1 MDHPLKPE
9 PLSIPGI
16 LKEYGL
22 TPNKSLGQNF
32 LADPHYLSKVADVGG
47 LTDQDTV
54 LEIGAGIGNLTRYLG
69 CNAGRVVA
77 VEIDEQLLPVLINLT
92 KEYENIVVVKGDI
105 LEFAIED
112 LVVLPNFVV
121 VANIPY
127 YITSKII
134 RHLMTSNNK
143 PSRVILT
150 IQEEVAERICSKSGK
165 NSLLSLSV
173 NVFGRPSIMSRIP
186 PGAFYPAPKV
196 ESAIV
201 KIEMLAEPF
210 ILSENLETFF
220 SLARAG
226 FGQKRKNLRNSLS
239 AGTGLDKKSALE
251 LLQSAGID
259 HNRRA
264 ETLSLQEWN
273 VITSEFLERFP
284 PADRSAN

>member
-16 LKEYGL
+16 LKESGL
-22 TPNKSLGQNF
+22 TPNKGLGQNF
-32 LADPHYLSKVADVGG
+32 LVDPHYLSMVAEAGE
-47 LTDQDTV
+47 LTSEDAV

-69 CNAGRVVA
+69 CKAGRVVA
-77 VEIDEQLLPVLINLT
+77 VEIDQHLFPVLIDLT
-92 KEYENIVVVKGDI
+92 KQYENIDVVEGNI
-105 LEFAIED
+105 LNFAIED
-112 LVVLPNFVV
+112 LVGSTDFVV

-134 RHLMTSNNK
+134 RHLMTSSTQ

-150 IQEEVAERICSKSGK
+150 IQEEVAQRICSTSGK

-173 NVFGRPSIMSRIP
+173 QVYGRPSIVARIP
-186 PGAFYPAPKV
+186 AGAFYPVPKV

-201 KIEMLAEPF
+201 KIDILAEPL
-210 ILSENLETFF
+210 IPARNLKIFF

-239 AGTGLDKKSALE
+239 ASAELDKKSTTE
-251 LLQSAGID
+251 LLQSTGID
-259 HNRRA
+259 PNRRA
-264 ETLSLQEWN
+264 ETLSLQEWS
-273 VITSEFLERFP
+273 VITSTYLDIFP
-284 PADRSAN
+284 PLDNSTN